1 MVTWGM
7 SEDGR
12 ETVVPTTMAIK
23 PPLTAASNCG
33 SKAGREGG
41 EERSG
46 RDSSEVEEAG
56 AIFSPP
62 RRGWDSSAEAAAD
75 ILLR

>member
-1 MVTWGM
+1 MR
-7 SEDGR
+7 EDGS

-46 RDSSEVEEAG
+46 RDSSEVEEAAG